1 MLKNYQ
7 IEFFIENLLTIISQ
21 AVFLSKAISATM
33 KSVHTLH
40 KNAFLKLLAPEI
52 ILKFNGSLEY
62 IFFSE

>member
-33 KSVHTLH
+33 KSVQTLH

-52 ILKFNGSLEY
+52 IFE
-62 IFFSE
+62 I